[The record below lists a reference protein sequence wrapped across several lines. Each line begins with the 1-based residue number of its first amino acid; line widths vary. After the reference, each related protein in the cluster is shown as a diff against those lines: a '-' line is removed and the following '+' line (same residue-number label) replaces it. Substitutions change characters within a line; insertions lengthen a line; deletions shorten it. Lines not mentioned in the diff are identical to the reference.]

1 MTPGCFKQKCNLSC
15 SWFDYPK
22 KTYFRSR
29 KRMKKMDIIIAG
41 DGEVGFHL
49 AKLLT
54 DESHDITV
62 VDPHTELLKLIEA
75 HTDLMTIAGDST
87 CISVLERAQVHRADL
102 LISVVHDEQINLMT
116 CIIGKKLGAKRTIAR
131 VTNTEYLDPKNHEF
145 FKSLG
150 VDHLVCP
157 ERLAAEE
164 ISNLLKESAATETF
178 DFSGGKLKSFLIK
191 LDENAQVV
199 GKTLD
204 QIATEFPM
212 LDFRA
217 IAIHRNSQ
225 TIIPRGND
233 GFKVNDLAYVIT
245 RPDGIET
252 LMRLGG
258 KKPFEINHVMIVGG
272 GRIGRKTAVRM
283 GNAYNIKLVEVDRN
297 RCLSLT
303 DELPD
308 ALIINGDA
316 RDIELLQD
324 EGIENMDAFIA
335 VTDNSETN
343 ILTCLHAR
351 KFGVRKTIALVENI
365 DYIDISQNIGI
376 DTIINKK
383 LITASYIAR
392 FTMGSHVTS
401 TKVLHGIDA
410 EVFEF
415 VVKADSPIT
424 KKPIRKLKFPEN
436 AIIGGII
443 RGEESY
449 IAVGNFKMHAGD
461 KVVVF
466 SMPSAIHKVDRFFN

>member
-1 MTPGCFKQKCNLSC
+1 MN
-15 SWFDYPK
+15 
-22 KTYFRSR
+22 
-29 KRMKKMDIIIAG
+29 IIIAG

-54 DESHDITV
+54 DENHDITV

-87 CISVLERAQVHRADL
+87 CISVLERAQIKRADL

-131 VTNTEYLDPKNHEF
+131 VANTEYLGPKNIEI

-164 ISNLLKESAATETF
+164 ISDLLKQSAATETF
-178 DFSGGKLKSFLIK
+178 DFSGGKLKLFLIK

-204 QIATEFPM
+204 QIALEYPF

-217 IAIHRNSQ
+217 VAIHRNSE

-233 GFKVNDLAYVIT
+233 EFKINDLAYVIT
-245 RPDGIET
+245 KPGGIET
-252 LMRLGG
+252 LLKLGG
-258 KKPFEINHVMIVGG
+258 KKPFEIHHVMIVGG
-272 GRIGRKTAVRM
+272 GRIGRKTSVRM
-283 GNAYNIKLVEVDRN
+283 GEAYNIKLVELDKN

-303 DELPD
+303 DELPNS
-308 ALIINGDA
+308 LIINGDA

-351 KFGVRKTIALVENI
+351 KFGVKKTIALVENI

-415 VVKADSPIT
+415 AVKPNSPII
-424 KKPIRKLKFPEN
+424 KKPIRKLKFPEG
-436 AIIGGII
+436 AIIGGIV
-443 RGEESY
+443 RDNESH
-449 IAVGNFKMHAGD
+449 IAIGNFNIRAGD

-466 SMPSAIHKVDRFFN
+466 SLPSAIHKVDRFFN

>member
-1 MTPGCFKQKCNLSC
+1 MN
-15 SWFDYPK
+15 
-22 KTYFRSR
+22 
-29 KRMKKMDIIIAG
+29 IIIAG

-49 AKLLT
+49 AQLLT
-54 DESHDITV
+54 DENHDITV
-62 VDPHTELLKLIEA
+62 VDPHTDLLKLIESN
-75 HTDLMTIAGDST
+75 TDLMTIAGDST
-87 CISVLERAQVHRADL
+87 CISVLERAQVKRTDL
-102 LISVVHDEQINLMT
+102 LISVVHNEQINLMT
-116 CIIGKKLGAKRTIAR
+116 CILGKKLGAKRTIAR
-131 VTNTEYLDPKNHEF
+131 VANAEYLEPKNTDIF
-145 FKSLG
+145 NSLG

-164 ISNLLKESAATETF
+164 ISDLLKESAATETF
-178 DFSGGKLKSFLIK
+178 DFSGGKLKLFLIK

-199 GKTLD
+199 GKTLY
-204 QIATEFPM
+204 QIAAEFPM

-217 IAIHRNSQ
+217 VAIHRDSK
-225 TIIPRGND
+225 TIIPKGHD
-233 GFKVNDLAYVIT
+233 EFKINDLAYVIT
-245 RPDGIET
+245 KPGGIDS

-283 GNAYNIKLVEVDRN
+283 GDAYNIKLVEIDRN
-297 RCLSLT
+297 RSLELSE
-303 DELPD
+303 ELRD
-308 ALIINGDA
+308 TLIINGDA
-316 RDIELLQD
+316 RDIQLLKS
-324 EGIENMDAFIA
+324 EGIENMDAFVA
-335 VTDNSETN
+335 VADNSETN

-351 KFGVRKTIALVENI
+351 KSGVRKTIARVENI

-415 VVKADSPIT
+415 VVKPDSPIT
-424 KKPIRKLKFPEN
+424 KKSIRKLTFPKG

-443 RGEESY
+443 RGEESF
-449 IAVGNFKMHAGD
+449 IAAGNFKMRAGD

-466 SMPSAIHKVDRFFN
+466 SMPSAVHNVDKFFN